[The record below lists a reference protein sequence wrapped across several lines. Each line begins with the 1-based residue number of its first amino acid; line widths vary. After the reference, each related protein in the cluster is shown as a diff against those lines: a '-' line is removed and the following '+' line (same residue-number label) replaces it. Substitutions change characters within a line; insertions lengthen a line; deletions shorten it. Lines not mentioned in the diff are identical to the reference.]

1 MDKSICVFTLASD
14 FAIYYKIIDTK
25 GNVSEEMYYRA
36 MVELDEQ
43 HEEFDVEEEILRFK
57 EEVAFEYDDVQFV
70 GIHEE
75 Y

>member
-1 MDKSICVFTLASD
+1 MNKSICVFTLASD

-25 GNVSEEMYYRA
+25 GNVSEEMYYGA

>member
-1 MDKSICVFTLASD
+1 MNKSICVFTLASD

-36 MVELDEQ
+36 MGELDEQ

>member
-1 MDKSICVFTLASD
+1 MNKSICVFTLASD

-25 GNVSEEMYYRA
+25 GNVSEEMYYGA
-36 MVELDEQ
+36 MVEHDEQ